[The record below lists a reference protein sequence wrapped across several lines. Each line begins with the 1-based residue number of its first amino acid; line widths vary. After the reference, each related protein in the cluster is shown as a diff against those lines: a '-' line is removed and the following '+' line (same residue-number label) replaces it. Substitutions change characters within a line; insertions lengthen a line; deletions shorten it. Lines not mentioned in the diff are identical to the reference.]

1 MSLKLSKAV
10 ECAHICAGDILT
22 KWLNC

>member
-1 MSLKLSKAV
+1 MGLKLSKAV